1 MKKAQVI
8 FLVTL
13 LLAGLGLM
21 YAQARPTVN
30 SPLPP
35 IGQRATISVTDL
47 TGGVTANDLVQNLV
61 GGGVATSNI
70 VYTGSDLAAGVYL
83 GGTQAGIGINGGI
96 ILSTGGALL
105 ATGPNSESGITYSH
119 SLPGD
124 ADLNALMGSTNTGD
138 ACVLEF
144 DFIPQTENL
153 QFTFVLGSDEYEE
166 FIASYFDVFA
176 FFLNGVN
183 IALIPGTTTPITIGT
198 INHTINQSY
207 YVSNNSWP
215 GPYDIECDGFTVPI
229 SINATVT
236 PGVTNHIKL
245 AIADYLDLSVDSWI
259 FISAGTFISGY
270 NVYVDSTPQGA
281 RIFKDGVDTAL
292 NTPASISQVTGT
304 SSTYWVELPGY
315 TWVPPTQSVPDIQS
329 NQSIFFN
336 GYPGTTPVEL
346 SSFTATSSAEG
357 YVDLR
362 WTTESE
368 TDMLGYRVYRA
379 ESSQMDGSLSITPI
393 LIGATNTSSQSVYQ
407 HEDHEVEINT
417 TYYYWL
423 EGVNVNA
430 SQFFGPVSAT
440 VTGQDTPEMPTQNM
454 LGNAYPNPFKT
465 GTSFSVDIK
474 DGEQGTVNIYNSQG
488 RLVRSFEVGAGSREI
503 HWDGLDHNGN
513 RCVSGVYLYKLS
525 TQSLNETKKMLI
537 VK

>member
-1 MKKAQVI
+1 
-8 FLVTL
+8 
-13 LLAGLGLM
+13 M

-47 TGGVTANDLVQNLV
+47 NGGVTANDLVQNLV

-70 VYTGSDLAAGVYL
+70 VYTGSNLAAGVYL

-96 ILSTGGALL
+96 ILSTGGAML
-105 ATGPNSESGITYSH
+105 AIGPNENEAAALDH

-124 ADLNALMGSTNTGD
+124 ADLDVLMGSANTHD

-166 FIASYFDVFA
+166 YIASYFDVFA

-183 IALIPGTTTPITIGT
+183 IALIPGTSTPISIGT

-236 PGVTNHIKL
+236 PNVTNHIKL
-245 AIADYLDLSVDSWI
+245 AIADYLDWTVDSWI

-270 NVYVDSTPQGA
+270 NVYVDSNPQGA

-304 SSTYWVELPGY
+304 TSTYWVELPGY

-329 NQSIFFN
+329 NQQIFFN

>member
-1 MKKAQVI
+1 MKKAH
-8 FLVTL
+8 LVLLIAVL
-13 LLAGLGLM
+13 LLGPGLM
-21 YAQARPTVN
+21 FAEGRSVPNT
-30 SPLPP
+30 PLPAS
-35 IGQRATISVTDL
+35 GQRATISVTNM
-47 TGGVTANDLVQNLV
+47 TGGVTASDLVQNLV
-61 GGGVATSNI
+61 GGGVTTSNI
-70 VYTGSDLAAGVYL
+70 VYTGASIAAGVYTS
-83 GGTQAGIGINGGI
+83 GTQAGIGINQGI
-96 ILSTGGALL
+96 ILSSGAARL
-105 ATGPNSESGITYSH
+105 AQGPNNSDNASQGNG
-119 SLPGD
+119 LAGD
-124 ADLNALMGSTNTGD
+124 ADLSVLVGGGVTND
-138 ACVLEF
+138 ACILEF

-153 QFTFVLGSDEYEE
+153 QFTFVMGSEEYEE
-166 FIASYFDVFA
+166 YIDYYDVFG

-183 IALIPGTTTPITIGT
+183 IALIPGTTTPISIGT
-198 INHTINQSY
+198 INQTINQPY
-207 YVSNNSWP
+207 YVSNYPYP
-215 GPYDIECDGFTVPI
+215 GTYDIQCDGFTIPI
-229 SINATVT
+229 AINATVT

-245 AIADYLDLSVDSWI
+245 AVADYSDSIYDTWI

-270 NVYVDSTPQGA
+270 NVYVDSNPQGA
-281 RIFKDGVDTAL
+281 LIYKDGFSTSL
-292 NTPASISQVTGT
+292 TTPNHISQATGT
-304 SSTYWVELPGY
+304 TSTYWVELDGY
-315 TWVPPTQSVPDIQS
+315 TWMPPTQTVPNITT

-503 HWDGLDHNGN
+503 HWDGLDHKGN